1 MPRRFPGILV
11 SLAAVILG
19 AALAI
24 LLVVLYVI
32 RSSPVHETPP
42 LALAALIPE
51 PSPKPLPVTAFVDA
65 QGHTSSLAAFRG
77 RVVILN
83 LWATWC
89 APCVRELPALGR
101 LAAALGPG
109 VTIVAVNAGH
119 DDAAATAQFLKAH
132 GAADLAGYRDPEL
145 SLLAAFGSQGLPFS
159 VLIDAKGRE
168 IARASGPMG
177 WDDPAAVAYF
187 KSLGAHAAS

>member
-11 SLAAVILG
+11 AG
-19 AALAI
+19 AAAI
-24 LLVVLYVI
+24 LAVALSVLYVI

-42 LALAALIPE
+42 PALAALIPE
-51 PSPKPLPVTAFVDA
+51 PAPKPLPATAFMDA
-65 QGHTSSLAAFRG
+65 QGRTRSLAAFRG
-77 RVVILN
+77 HVVILN

-101 LAAALGPG
+101 LAEALGPG
-109 VTIVAVNAGH
+109 KVIIVAVNAGH
-119 DDAAATAQFLKAH
+119 DDAAATARFLKAH

-159 VLIDAKGRE
+159 VLIDARGRE